1 MPLGVSCKF
10 KWLKKWFLFRE
21 MQSPNEKIRR
31 KKTYHIFGSSIT
43 TLYVYPCLNLSVR
56 IHMVLWTKLWL
67 NVQNKNNH
75 GSHKKTPYIHNNT
88 HVTFP
93 QSKESKSCKTFKT
106 KHSTLL
112 LSFHLHSLSYHK
124 PRTTI
129 EVFKASP
136 FGFNTKMETSS
147 NSTNSSLFQLLGLI
161 EGYDQPSASTLPRVI
176 TLFASVLGKMIQK
189 NEKPF
194 HTRRNK
200 FSFFVKM
207 QNWDFSILSDISCL
221 NLPCDQQGRRD
232 HYVPWLKSTVH
243 EHPTLHRESPQV
255 RSV

>member
-1 MPLGVSCKF
+1 MDQAVVKR
-10 KWLKKWFLFRE
+10 LKQK
-21 MQSPNEKIRR
+21 QSRVPQ
-31 KKTYHIFGSSIT
+31 KKT
-43 TLYVYPCLNLSVR
+43 
-56 IHMVLWTKLWL
+56 
-67 NVQNKNNH
+67 
-75 GSHKKTPYIHNNT
+75 YIHNNT

-93 QSKESKSCKTFKT
+93 QSKESKVAKLLKESIQLCFS
-106 KHSTLL
+106 HSTFPVLPQSQEQPKRFL
-112 LSFHLHSLSYHK
+112 K
-124 PRTTI
+124 P
-129 EVFKASP
+129 SP

-176 TLFASVLGKMIQK
+176 TLLASLLTKMIQK

-200 FSFFVKM
+200 FGFVNM
-207 QNWDFSILSDISCL
+207 YNWDFSILSDLSCL
-221 NLPCDQQGRRD
+221 NLPFDQQGRRD